1 MGIQNITIQNFSK
14 NHRSMKS
21 NLLPLYLLL
30 FHFSLKNNPFP
41 QNLQLFFIFMIFLKT
56 LCSIIKTLNFFIFF
70 LKNCQSFLLI
80 MNFKILSW
88 FIQKIFLKFSFFIP
102 HVLEAKLWN
111 LPPKGAIFFLFPS
124 IFVLVISKICTIDN
138 NINKLYCE
146 NQF

>member
-1 MGIQNITIQNFSK
+1 
-14 NHRSMKS
+14 MKS

-56 LCSIIKTLNFFIFF
+56 FCSIIKTLNSFIFF

-88 FIQKIFLKFSFFIP
+88 FIQKVFLKFSFFFP
-102 HVLEAKLWN
+102 MFQKQNSE
-111 LPPKGAIFFLFPS
+111 IFLQKELSFFKISPS
-124 IFVLVISKICTIDN
+124 IFVLVISKVYTIDN

-146 NQF
+146 NQFYIISC